1 MRVMVCAVLAAGSL
15 LTLVVQSEAQVQVGS
30 GPRIEIQAIEFA
42 FTPSTIILEEGK
54 PVTIVF
60 VNNGRLPHAI
70 ASSYLNDQT
79 LTVTGQFTQGV
90 YEPDNWRFVQAAPG
104 QRFEMTFTPKGRPR
118 TGQAVFIC
126 IVAGGRHAAAGL
138 AGVFII
144 KPASP

>member
-42 FTPSTIILEEGK
+42 FTPSTITLEEGK

>member
-118 TGQAVFIC
+118 TGQAVFIASWQ
-126 IVAGGRHAAAGL
+126 VGGTRRRG
-138 AGVFII
+138 
-144 KPASP
+144 